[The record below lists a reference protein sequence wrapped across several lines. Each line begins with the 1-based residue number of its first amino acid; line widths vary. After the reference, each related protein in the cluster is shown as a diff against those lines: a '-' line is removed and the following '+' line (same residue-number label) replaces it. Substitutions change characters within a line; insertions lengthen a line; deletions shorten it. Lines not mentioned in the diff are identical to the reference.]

1 MRALPSVLVLTFTV
15 CAAAHAAGAVPT
27 GCQEDYGSCKE
38 DCTIEYGGHSRT
50 IGKLTHCLQQ
60 CQESMDL
67 CGARHSSLKEMRDL
81 GLPEGARDS
90 DATLKRQAVH
100 KGSTLKEKD
109 KAREDDP
116 FGDSEPAAPRSRRA
130 QEETFDDPPPPP
142 KVERQG
148 YRTAAPGQKF
158 EAPEQPPA
166 PENPPPAAPARQGV
180 YRAADSEP
188 APKPAPS
195 PSPATA
201 PEPEEEAPRPAR
213 AETRPP
219 PSPPPAPS
227 VARTAAPAPVEHD
240 TASDEEPPPPPRPV
254 AKKPEPAPT
263 RPVPPPEP
271 KHDISD
277 WDPGD

>member
-15 CAAAHAAGAVPT
+15 CAVAHAAGAVPT

-38 DCTIEYGGHSRT
+38 DCTIEYGGQSRT

-116 FGDSEPAAPRSRRA
+116 FGDSEPAAPRSRRS

-148 YRTAAPGQKF
+148 YRTVAPGQKF
-158 EAPEQPPA
+158 ETAEQPPA
-166 PENPPPAAPARQGV
+166 PETPPPAAPARQGV

-188 APKPAPS
+188 KPAPA

-219 PSPPPAPS
+219 PAPAPS
-227 VARTAAPAPVEHD
+227 VARTAAPAPVPHD
-240 TASDEEPPPPPRPV
+240 AASEDEPPPPPPPV